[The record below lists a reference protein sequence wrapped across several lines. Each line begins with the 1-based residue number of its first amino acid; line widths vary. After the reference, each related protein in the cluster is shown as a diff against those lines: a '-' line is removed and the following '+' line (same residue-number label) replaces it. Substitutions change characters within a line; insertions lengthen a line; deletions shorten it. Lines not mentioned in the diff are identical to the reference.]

1 MGHAARQFSAHP
13 LKIEIGFRMFT
24 MEHKNNKVHR
34 KVQLEIA
41 RDEKKH
47 ERHAG
52 LIKDRR
58 SERHP
63 WGPVVAHLDN
73 YPIPQ
78 VSSGSDYS

>member
-1 MGHAARQFSAHP
+1 
-13 LKIEIGFRMFT
+13 MFP
-24 MEHKNNKVHR
+24 MEHKNKKVHR

-41 RDEKKH
+41 LDEKKL
-47 ERHAG
+47 EKHAG
-52 LIKDRR
+52 LIKDGR

>member
-1 MGHAARQFSAHP
+1 MQS
-13 LKIEIGFRMFT
+13 KE
-24 MEHKNNKVHR
+24 VHR
-34 KVQLEIA
+34 KGQLAVAPDGE
-41 RDEKKH
+41 KH
-47 ERHAG
+47 EKHAG
-52 LIKDRR
+52 LIKDGR